1 MRRQFDTL
9 APRWDTMRDQAHL
22 ASHER
27 ALEAVEGSPGHI
39 LDLGTGT
46 GAAALAAARRFPE
59 AEVVGVD
66 ISRAGSVSSRP
77 TGLGSRTRP
86 GRSSS

>member
-1 MRRQFDTL
+1 
-9 APRWDTMRDQAHL
+9 MRDPAHL

-27 ALEAVEGSPGHI
+27 ALEAIQGSPAHI

-46 GAAALAAARRFPE
+46 GTAALAAARRFPE

-66 ISRAGSVSSRP
+66 ISEEMPPRAVAKTPELAGGSTLSGRQARLHCGRGV
-77 TGLGSRTRP
+77 
-86 GRSSS
+86 RSS